1 MAAADMMIF
10 DTPELI
16 VSSWDEYI
24 SVGAELCN
32 DKEKYAAIRAKVNN
46 LRETSPL
53 FDIDRY
59 AANLGTGIQKV
70 LHFSL
75 KAWQRYLA
83 GSAPSDIDI
92 QDSES
97 WLGHTGWTAELAARL
112 PW

>member
-32 DKEKYAAIRAKVNN
+32 NKEKYNTIRAKVNS
-46 LRETSPL
+46 LRETAPL

-59 AANLGTGIQKV
+59 AASLSSGIKQV
-70 LHFSL
+70 RSFLT
-75 KAWQRYLA
+75 R
-83 GSAPSDIDI
+83 G
-92 QDSES
+92 
-97 WLGHTGWTAELAARL
+97 LAALPRRL
-112 PW
+112 SPCRH